1 LKNSEPNSPTF
12 YNHTDF
18 KTDRRLHPKCADEL
32 YFISNRIIEIS
43 TRIGKYL
50 KLMHDKKPYKTVKH
64 PTGRGMLKLT
74 NYKPKLNERAVGV
87 GVEPTRSSYFTLLLF
102 PKPSPPRQGG
112 VSANFTTLQYILF
125 FQFLLPSLP

>member
-1 LKNSEPNSPTF
+1 
-12 YNHTDF
+12 
-18 KTDRRLHPKCADEL
+18 
-32 YFISNRIIEIS
+32 
-43 TRIGKYL
+43 
-50 KLMHDKKPYKTVKH
+50 MHDKKPYKTVKH

-112 VSANFTTLQYILF
+112 VSANFTTLQYIYLF
-125 FQFLLPSLP
+125 NFCRQACPSNILYIQM